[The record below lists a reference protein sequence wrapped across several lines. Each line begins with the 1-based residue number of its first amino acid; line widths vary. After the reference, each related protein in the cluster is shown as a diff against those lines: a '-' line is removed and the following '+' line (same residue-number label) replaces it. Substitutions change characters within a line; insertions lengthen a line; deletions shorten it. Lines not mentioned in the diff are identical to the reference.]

1 MALAEALEQNTT
13 LQSVDLANCDLSLTS
28 LIAIATSLYTNT
40 NIVSLSLDRPLLTSP
55 GDDITHTLSALVNS
69 PSLSLES
76 LSLKYCRLSD
86 MGTTLLSRELL
97 SNRSLVLLNLE
108 WSHLIF
114 PSLLH
119 SSSSSN
125 SIGVRGAEC
134 LASYLIQ
141 VNQLQSLLLSC
152 NSVGDDGAIALA
164 QVLSLVTLPLI
175 FGRPFDPIL
184 PCWSSPS
191 APMGFIWT
199 A

>member
-108 WSHLIF
+108 WSHLI
-114 PSLLH
+114 
-119 SSSSSN
+119 
-125 SIGVRGAEC
+125 
-134 LASYLIQ
+134 
-141 VNQLQSLLLSC
+141 
-152 NSVGDDGAIALA
+152 
-164 QVLSLVTLPLI
+164 LP
-175 FGRPFDPIL
+175 
-184 PCWSSPS
+184 SSPS
-191 APMGFIWT
+191 HPPPAIPSE
-199 A
+199 